1 MDPQT
6 QLFLIA
12 LRKTLLVYVTYQQ
25 LVWASPE
32 SARSL
37 VTLQLPSKALVR
49 DGHKSEHQYLL
60 TRNIVELCTN
70 QVKFFQST
78 DQPRQ
83 RFAQR
88 ADSLEKKVSDLPLQK
103 QLAFPPTYFFS
114 PLSNLD
120 TQVPKTTYNLD
131 PIYPASAVP
140 FYPTDYSEDVY
151 TDSLEEDLSLTM
163 PVIPFF
169 PNFPS
174 DGLELLGS
182 TCQTQLPSLV
192 PLGAAGQYIPQQYTQ
207 LPHTPQTQYTPSQY
221 APSLYAQSQP
231 ASPFATVQQRP
242 MSAPQPGGH
251 DSYNMLPSLQQP
263 ALAANSGYQLPS
275 QPALTS
281 PSLYMPISTSSMYQ
295 PSLVTPIVP
304 SSTTSNYHPTSG
316 HGHAHSL
323 SLTSTPSTYDQKS
336 SNPRTLPQPLSA
348 GRVLST
354 LGAIP
359 PSGLSLFGLTPEQQA
374 FFQQRRLPPP
384 PPPQPRVY
392 SFENSTQTTIAETL
406 AINKEKKANSPRSGR
421 SVSPTSVA

>member
-1 MDPQT
+1 
-6 QLFLIA
+6 
-12 LRKTLLVYVTYQQ
+12 
-25 LVWASPE
+25 
-32 SARSL
+32 
-37 VTLQLPSKALVR
+37 
-49 DGHKSEHQYLL
+49 
-60 TRNIVELCTN
+60 
-70 QVKFFQST
+70 
-78 DQPRQ
+78 
-83 RFAQR
+83 
-88 ADSLEKKVSDLPLQK
+88 
-103 QLAFPPTYFFS
+103 
-114 PLSNLD
+114 
-120 TQVPKTTYNLD
+120 
-131 PIYPASAVP
+131 
-140 FYPTDYSEDVY
+140 
-151 TDSLEEDLSLTM
+151 M

-182 TCQTQLPSLV
+182 TCQSQLPSLA
-192 PLGAAGQYIPQQYTQ
+192 PLSAGQYLPQQYAQ

-221 APSLYAQSQP
+221 AQSQYAQSQP
-231 ASPFATVQQRP
+231 TSPFATVQQRP

-251 DSYNMLPSLQQP
+251 DGYNMLPSLQQP

-275 QPALTS
+275 QPAISS
-281 PSLYMPISTSSMYQ
+281 PGLYIPISTSSMYQ

-304 SSTTSNYHPTSG
+304 SSAANSYPTVG
-316 HGHAHSL
+316 HGHSHSL
-323 SLTSTPSTYDQKS
+323 SLTSTPTLYEQKGS

-406 AINKEKKANSPRSGR
+406 ALNKEKRANSPRSGR

>member
-1 MDPQT
+1 MGLPTRAFDVPQG
-6 QLFLIA
+6 LPKKPA
-12 LRKTLLVYVTYQQ
+12 HH
-25 LVWASPE
+25 
-32 SARSL
+32 SL
-37 VTLQLPSKALVR
+37 N
-49 DGHKSEHQYLL
+49 G
-60 TRNIVELCTN
+60 RNIVELCTN
-70 QVKFFQST
+70 QVKFSKST

-83 RFAQR
+83 RLAQR

-103 QLAFPPTYFFS
+103 QLTFPPTYFFS

-140 FYPTDYSEDVY
+140 FYPTDYSEDIY
-151 TDSLEEDLSLTM
+151 TESLEEDLSLTM

-192 PLGAAGQYIPQQYTQ
+192 PLGATGQYIPQQYTQ
-207 LPHTPQTQYTPSQY
+207 LPHTPQTQYAPSQY
-221 APSLYAQSQP
+221 APSPYAQSQP

-275 QPALTS
+275 QPAITS

-304 SSTTSNYHPTSG
+304 SSATSNYHPISG

-323 SLTSTPSTYDQKS
+323 SLTSTPSIYDQKS
-336 SNPRTLPQPLSA
+336 NNPRTLPQPLSA